1 MAMPSPELRP
11 AKGRVGARSILVM
24 VVGLILAGL
33 VVPPWIN
40 VSRYRTRIAESISR
54 SLGRPVR
61 IGSISLRLL
70 PQPGFDLSNLA
81 IGDDPA
87 ISYEPILLAAE
98 VNASL
103 RLSSLW
109 RGQFEIAR
117 LHLKYPSLNLARS
130 PNGEWNLESLLWQ
143 ASRVQTAPTTSSP
156 ERRPRFPYIEAE
168 AGRINF
174 KFGLEKSFFAFTEAD
189 FALWS
194 PSENEWRMRLRA
206 RPFRTDTNISD
217 TGWVRAEGS
226 FRRAELLRDIPMQ
239 MRINWS
245 NGQLGQITKLIY
257 GRDRGWRGGAQFN
270 ALLEGTPADL
280 RISASGSVHDFR
292 RYDISRG
299 EALGLEAK
307 CTGKFSSTDRTF
319 RDLNCQMPFQQGFL
333 TVEGE
338 VTGPQLRP
346 YNLRIGLKDIPAN
359 AVTALLRHAK
369 RALPDDLTAGGAIN
383 GSFSGRRGSNDAQ
396 GKWSGNGTARAVVL
410 RSATLGKD
418 LEIGTLRFLAGS
430 NSSAASSGATS
441 AEGRNRLV
449 FDTFAIPLGGSAPVL
464 ASGWISLTGNS
475 LRLQGDAEL
484 ARLLQ
489 AGRTVGIAVP
499 GLKFSGTI
507 SRLDLRLRGDWA
519 GFAIVRPSGRAQ
531 LRNGT
536 VEIPGIAN
544 PVQLQ
549 SAQVEIADSQLIFR
563 AIAGQIGK
571 IGFSGEARVPR
582 SCDDPQMRSAAMPE
596 VAVASGDG
604 CSSEFDLQADTV
616 TLDDLNAQFNP
627 FSNVPWYKVF
637 GPGGS
642 SKLVSAQASGRI
654 VVRRL
659 VLRQL
664 TLSRLVSGFRLEN
677 GRLGLNDVRADLL
690 GGSQTGQWMADFTG
704 QEPVYSGGGTVAN
717 LSVAQLAGLLR
728 TPLGSG
734 TVSAN
739 YQVTL
744 KGWGAGD
751 LWSSAA
757 GMADFNWRNGS
768 WRNVQLGRA
777 PAQFSS
783 FSGRLALAEGKFE
796 INPGK
801 MQTPSGAFVVNGS
814 ISNGLLALQLDR
826 GADHA
831 YRLRGTLQKPVV
843 EASPAATGALRKP

>member
-1 MAMPSPELRP
+1 MAMPSAEPRP
-11 AKGRVGARSILVM
+11 AKRRLGARSIMVI
-24 VVGLILAGL
+24 VVGLLLGGL

-54 SLGRPVR
+54 SLGRPVT

-81 IGDDPA
+81 VGDDPA
-87 ISYEPILLAAE
+87 ISYEPILLASE

-143 ASRVQTAPTTSSP
+143 AARVETAPTTSPP
-156 ERRPRFPYIEAE
+156 ERRPRFPYIDAE

-194 PSENEWRMRLRA
+194 PSENEWRMRLQG
-206 RPFRTDTNISD
+206 RPFRTDVNISD

-226 FRRAELLRDIPMQ
+226 FRRAQLLRDIPMQ

-245 NGQLGQITKLIY
+245 GGQLGQITKIIY

-299 EALGLEAK
+299 EALGLDAK
-307 CTGKFSSTDRTF
+307 CSANFHSADRTF

-346 YNLRIGLKDIPAN
+346 YDLRIGLKDIPAN

-369 RALPDDLTAGGAIN
+369 RALPDDLTAGGTIN

-396 GKWSGNGTARAVVL
+396 GKWSGNGTGKSVVL

-418 LEIGTLRFLAGS
+418 LEIGTLHFSAGP
-430 NSSAASSGATS
+430 NSHAAAGATP
-441 AEGRNRLV
+441 AGARNRLV
-449 FDTFAIPLGGSAPVL
+449 LDSFAIPLGGSAPVQ

-475 LRLQGDAEL
+475 LRLQGEAEA

-489 AGRTVGIAVP
+489 AGRTAGLAVP
-499 GLKFSGTI
+499 GLKFSGAI
-507 SRLDLRLRGDWA
+507 SRLDLSLRGDWA
-519 GFAIVRPSGRAQ
+519 GFGMVRPSGRAQ

-549 SAQVEIADSQLIFR
+549 SAQVEFADSQIIFR

-582 SCDDPQMRSAAMPE
+582 SCDDQERRSAANPE
-596 VAVASGDG
+596 MIVASGDG

-616 TLDDLNAQFNP
+616 TLEDLNAQFNP
-627 FSNVPWYKVF
+627 FSNLPWYKVF
-637 GPGGS
+637 GPGGG
-642 SKLVSAQASGRI
+642 SKLGAARASGRI
-654 VVRRL
+654 TVRRL

-664 TLSRLVSGFRLEN
+664 TLSRLAGSFRLEN
-677 GRLGLNDVRADLL
+677 GRLALNDVRADLL
-690 GGSQTGQWMADFTG
+690 GGSQTGGWLADFTG
-704 QEPVYSGGGTVAN
+704 QEPVYSGGGTVAD
-717 LSVAQLAGLLR
+717 LSVAQLAGVLH

-739 YQVTL
+739 YQITL

-751 LWSSAA
+751 LWNSAT
-757 GMADFNWRNGS
+757 GTADFNWRNGS
-768 WRNVQLGRA
+768 WRNIQLGRTA
-777 PAQFSS
+777 AQFSN
-783 FSGRLALAEGKFE
+783 FSGQLSLGDGKFE

-801 MQTPSGAFVVNGS
+801 MQTAAGAYVVSGS
-814 ISNGLLALQLDR
+814 ISNGQLALELAR
-826 GADHA
+826 GADPA

-843 EASPAATGALRKP
+843 EAAPAATGALRKP